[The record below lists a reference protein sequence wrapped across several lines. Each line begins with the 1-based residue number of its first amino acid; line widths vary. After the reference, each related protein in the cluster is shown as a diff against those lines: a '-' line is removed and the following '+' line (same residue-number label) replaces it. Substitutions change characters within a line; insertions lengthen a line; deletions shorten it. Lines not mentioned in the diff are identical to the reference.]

1 MRSIFISIA
10 LLALLLQAC
19 QPSNPD
25 YQQQAANPE
34 FYHRSVKQ
42 LTDIMVHDIFSPP
55 VAARIY
61 SYANIAG
68 YEAANAGAPSL
79 ARTLNDLTDTP
90 KPQPGK
96 EYCLPLASVH
106 ALLTTGKALI
116 FSESVVDSLHQQIL
130 AEYKNIGMPAQV
142 YKRSIQY
149 GDEVAQHILAWAA
162 NDNYKQSRTFPKYS
176 ISPEP
181 AVWQPTPPAYMDGI
195 EPHWNTIRPF
205 LLDSAAQFAPPPPT
219 PFDLT
224 PGSPFHKELME
235 VYHALEGPERTE
247 REAIA
252 QFWDC
257 NPYKTNQ
264 VGHVMF
270 ATKKITPGGHW
281 INIAGLAARKAN
293 SDFQQTAR
301 AYTFTAITLHDAFI
315 SCWDEKYRSV
325 LVRPETV
332 INRNLDENWLPLLQ
346 TPPFPE
352 YTSGH
357 SVASS
362 SAAVILTALF
372 GDNFAFDD
380 NTENEYGLPT
390 RSFRSFAHAA
400 DEASISRMYGGIHYR
415 PAIVNGVEQG
425 TKIGQLAKSKLPVS
439 TQTGMK

>member
-181 AVWQPTPPAYMDGI
+181 AVWQPTPPAFMDGI

-219 PFDLT
+219 
-224 PGSPFHKELME
+224 
-235 VYHALEGPERTE
+235 
-247 REAIA
+247 
-252 QFWDC
+252 
-257 NPYKTNQ
+257 
-264 VGHVMF
+264 
-270 ATKKITPGGHW
+270 
-281 INIAGLAARKAN
+281 
-293 SDFQQTAR
+293 
-301 AYTFTAITLHDAFI
+301 
-315 SCWDEKYRSV
+315 
-325 LVRPETV
+325 
-332 INRNLDENWLPLLQ
+332 
-346 TPPFPE
+346 
-352 YTSGH
+352 
-357 SVASS
+357 
-362 SAAVILTALF
+362 
-372 GDNFAFDD
+372 
-380 NTENEYGLPT
+380 
-390 RSFRSFAHAA
+390 
-400 DEASISRMYGGIHYR
+400 
-415 PAIVNGVEQG
+415 
-425 TKIGQLAKSKLPVS
+425 
-439 TQTGMK
+439 

>member
-1 MRSIFISIA
+1 MRSIVTILA
-10 LLALLLQAC
+10 LSALLLQAC
-19 QPSNPD
+19 QPANSD

-34 FYHRSVKQ
+34 HYHRSMKQ
-42 LTDIMVHDIFSPP
+42 LTDVIVHDIFSPP

-61 SYANIAG
+61 SYANAAG
-68 YEAANAGAPSL
+68 YEAAHAGKLSL
-79 ARTLNDLTDTP
+79 ANRLNGLNGTP
-90 KPQPGK
+90 QPQPGQ
-96 EYCLPLASVH
+96 EYCLPLASVQ
-106 ALLTTGKALI
+106 AFLTVGKALI
-116 FSESVVDSLHQQIL
+116 FSEEKMDSFQNQIL
-130 AEYKNIGMPAQV
+130 AEYKKMGIPTQV
-142 YKRSIQY
+142 YNRSVQY
-149 GDEVAQHILAWAA
+149 GDEVAKHILAWAA
-162 NDNYKQSRTFPKYS
+162 TDNYKQSRTFPKYS
-176 ISPEP
+176 ISPDP
-181 AVWQPTPPAYMDGI
+181 AVWQPTPPSYMDGI
-195 EPHWNTIRPF
+195 EPHWNTIRTF

-235 VYHALEGPERTE
+235 VYQALDAPDRPE

-281 INIAGLAARKAN
+281 MNIAGLAARKAG
-293 SDFQQTAR
+293 SDFEQTTR
-301 AYTFTAITLHDAFI
+301 AYAFTAVTLHDAFV
-315 SCWDEKYRSV
+315 SCWDEKYRSK

-332 INRNLDENWLPLLQ
+332 INRSLDENWLPLLQ

-362 SAAVILTALF
+362 SAAVVLTALF

-380 NTENEYGLPT
+380 DTENEYGLPT

-400 DEASISRMYGGIHYR
+400 DEASMSRMYGGIHYR
-415 PAIVNGVEQG
+415 PAIINGVEQG
-425 TKIGQLAKSKLPVS
+425 GQIGKLAVSKLPLS
-439 TQTGMK
+439 AQTGMK

>member
-1 MRSIFISIA
+1 MRNISFTVA
-10 LLALLLQAC
+10 FLALLFQAC

-42 LTDIMVHDIFSPP
+42 LTNIMVHDIFSPP
-55 VAARIY
+55 AAARIY
-61 SYANIAG
+61 GYANIAG
-68 YEAANAGAPSL
+68 YEAATGGAPSL
-79 ARTLNDLTDTP
+79 AGALNDLNDTP
-90 KPQPGK
+90 KPQAGQ

-106 ALLTTGKALI
+106 ALLITGKALI
-116 FSESVVDSLHQQIL
+116 FSEMTIDSFHQQIL
-130 AEYKNIGMPAQV
+130 AEYKKTGIPAKV

-149 GDEVAQHILAWAA
+149 GEEVAKHVLAWAA
-162 NDNYKQSRTFPKYS
+162 TDNYKQSRTFPKYS
-176 ISPEP
+176 ISPDP
-181 AVWQPTPPAYMDGI
+181 AVWQPTPPSYMDGV

-219 PFDLT
+219 PFDLN
-224 PGSPFHKELME
+224 PGSLFYKEMME
-235 VYHALEGPERTE
+235 VYQALNAPDSTE
-247 REAIA
+247 RVAIA

-293 SDFQQTAR
+293 SDFGQTAR
-301 AYTFTAITLHDAFI
+301 AYAFTAITLHDAFI
-315 SCWDEKYRSV
+315 SCWDEKYRSK

-332 INRNLDENWLPLLQ
+332 INNSLDENWLPLLQ

-362 SAAVILTALF
+362 SASVILTALF

-380 NTENEYGLPT
+380 NTENEFGLPT

-415 PAIVNGVEQG
+415 PAIVNGVAQG
-425 TKIGQLAKSKLPVS
+425 AKIGQLAKSKLPVS

>member
-1 MRSIFISIA
+1 MRSIFTIIA
-10 LLALLLQAC
+10 LSALLLQAC
-19 QPSNPD
+19 QPANPD
-25 YQQQAANPE
+25 YQQLAANPE

-42 LTDIMVHDIFSPP
+42 LTDVIVHDIFSPP
-55 VAARIY
+55 AAARIY
-61 SYANIAG
+61 GYANIAG
-68 YEAANAGAPSL
+68 YEATTGSAPSL
-79 ARTLNDLTDTP
+79 ARTLNELTDI
-90 KPQPGK
+90 PQPRTDQ
-96 EYCLPLASVH
+96 EYCLPLAGVH
-106 ALLTTGKALI
+106 ALLITGKALI
-116 FSESVVDSLHQQIL
+116 FSETTMDSFHRQIL
-130 AEYKNIGMPAQV
+130 AEYKNIGVPAQV
-142 YKRSIQY
+142 YKRSLQY
-149 GDEVAQHILAWAA
+149 GEEVAKHVLAWAA

-205 LLDSAAQFAPPPPT
+205 LLDSASQFAPPPPT

-224 PGSPFHKELME
+224 PGSLFHKELME
-235 VYHALEGPERTE
+235 VYQALDAPDRTE

-281 INIAGLAARKAN
+281 INIAGLAARKAG
-293 SDFQQTAR
+293 SDFGQTAR
-301 AYTFTAITLHDAFI
+301 AYAFTAITLHDAFV
-315 SCWDEKYRSV
+315 SCWDEKYRSK

-332 INRNLDENWLPLLQ
+332 INRSLDENWLPLLQ

-362 SAAVILTALF
+362 SAAVILTAIF
-372 GDNFAFDD
+372 GEDFAFDD
-380 NTENEYGLPT
+380 NTENEFGLPT

-400 DEASISRMYGGIHYR
+400 DEASISRLYGGIHYR

-425 TKIGQLAKSKLPVS
+425 NKIGRLAASRLPLN

>member
-1 MRSIFISIA
+1 MRSISIIIT

-68 YEAANAGAPSL
+68 YEAAHAGAPSL

-162 NDNYKQSRTFPKYS
+162 TDNYKQSRTFPKYS

-181 AVWQPTPPAYMDGI
+181 AVWQPTPPAFMDGI

-235 VYHALEGPERTE
+235 VYHALEGPERPE

-293 SDFQQTAR
+293 SDFLQTTR

-332 INRNLDENWLPLLQ
+332 INRSLDENWLPLLQ

-380 NTENEYGLPT
+380 NTENEFGLPT

-415 PAIVNGVEQG
+415 PAIANGIEQG

>member
-1 MRSIFISIA
+1 MKRISIA
-10 LLALLLQAC
+10 IVLSALLFQAC
-19 QPSNPD
+19 QPTNPD
-25 YQQQAANPE
+25 YQKHAANPE

-68 YEAANAGAPSL
+68 YEAAHAGTPSL
-79 ARTLNDLTDTP
+79 AGTLNELTSTP

-106 ALLTTGKALI
+106 ALLITGKALI

-130 AEYKNIGMPAQV
+130 AEYKSMGIPAGV

-162 NDNYKQSRTFPKYS
+162 TDNYKQSRTFPKYS

-181 AVWQPTPPAYMDGI
+181 AVWQPTPPAFMDGI

-235 VYHALEGPERTE
+235 VYQALEGPDRPE

-293 SDFQQTAR
+293 SDFQQTTR

-425 TKIGQLAKSKLPVS
+425 TKIGRLAQSKLPVS
-439 TQTGMK
+439 AQTGMK